1 MRRAMAKSFLS
12 KMRKYRT
19 KILIAAIVAFI
30 VLVILGYAMKP
41 DKTWGPQPQQQTQS
55 R

>member
-1 MRRAMAKSFLS
+1 MAKSFLS
-12 KMRKYRT
+12 KIRKHRT

-30 VLVILGYAMKP
+30 LLVILGFALGP
-41 DKTWGPQPQQQTQS
+41 DKTWRPPAQEQPVEA